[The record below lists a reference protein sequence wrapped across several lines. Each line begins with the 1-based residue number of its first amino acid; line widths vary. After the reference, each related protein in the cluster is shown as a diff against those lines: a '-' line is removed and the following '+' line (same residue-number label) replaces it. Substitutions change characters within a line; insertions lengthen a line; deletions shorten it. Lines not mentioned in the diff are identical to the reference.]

1 MREQVKFYQFLSEF
15 AQFLD
20 LLKNQKSKVLNKE
33 INRIKIMLPI
43 RNIERNI
50 GEVVRK
56 LEISEEDRE
65 KLGNA
70 TAGILTRLLPT
81 FEREICLETL
91 LLASTYLASRKEGI
105 PLNPLQI
112 NRAYST
118 NSSAWLSFIDDFYLE
133 IEREE

>member
-1 MREQVKFYQFLSEF
+1 
-15 AQFLD
+15 
-20 LLKNQKSKVLNKE
+20 
-33 INRIKIMLPI
+33 MLPM
-43 RNIERNI
+43 RNIEGNI

-56 LEISEEDRE
+56 LEISEKDRE

-70 TAGILTRLLPT
+70 TAGIVARLLPA

-91 LLASTYLASRKEGI
+91 LLASTYLASRQEGI

-118 NSSAWLSFIDDFYLE
+118 NSSAWLSLLDRFYLE
-133 IEREE
+133 IEDL